1 MLLLEFLLTVYGRIE
16 DRLFSDRLFNW
27 SSLNI
32 IWLTHE
38 IALSLLEIDWL
49 FCPGCSA
56 WKWVLVVNFL
66 RGCISNRCIVCCCH
80 IDGCTMLAPCPI
92 WGLAGVM
99 MMRWGCLE
107 VYVWLK
113 PVWNWRSTT
122 SCMET
127 FAKFTNRA
135 VPSSFESCSWRFLH
149 FINSHCIV
157 ISHVILMN
165 LIL

>member
-1 MLLLEFLLTVYGRIE
+1 MLFLDFLLTVYGGVE
-16 DRLFSDRLFNW
+16 NGLFGDRLFNW

-32 IWLTHE
+32 VWLTQE
-38 IALSLLEIDWL
+38 IALSLLELNWL
-49 FCPGCSA
+49 LSPGCSA
-56 WKWVLVVNFL
+56 WKWVLIVNFL
-66 RGCISNRCIVCCCH
+66 CRLISNWHIVCCCH
-80 IDGCTMLAPCPI
+80 IDGCTMLASCPI
-92 WGLAGVM
+92 RGLAGVM

-107 VYVWLK
+107 VYIWLK

-127 FAKFTNRA
+127 FAKLTNRA

-149 FINSHCIV
+149 FINGHSIV
-157 ISHVILMN
+157 ISHVVLMN